1 MTNKKTLKGTLTY
14 KMVSDEARELSMK
27 LQNTVHVIQMGNTL
41 FSTLSKKKGIVLC
54 SFNMGNPIKQLNS
67 RERAN
72 LSTGLTLYQYNK
84 AKKTI
89 TKPSAAAGTIISG

>member
-41 FSTLSKKKGIVLC
+41 FSTLSKNKGIVLC
-54 SFNMGNPIKQLNS
+54 SFNMGNPIK
-67 RERAN
+67 
-72 LSTGLTLYQYNK
+72 
-84 AKKTI
+84 
-89 TKPSAAAGTIISG
+89 